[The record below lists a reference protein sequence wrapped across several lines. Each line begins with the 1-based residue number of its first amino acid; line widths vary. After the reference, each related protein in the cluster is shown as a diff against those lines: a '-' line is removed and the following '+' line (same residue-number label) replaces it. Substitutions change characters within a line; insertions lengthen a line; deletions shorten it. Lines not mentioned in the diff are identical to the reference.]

1 MLKKALI
8 KALIILIPTYSVA
21 FLTEMMV
28 YTIPML
34 AASSIFAT
42 SLYSKNK
49 DELRVDE
56 DSAEI
61 DDNETDESDFDSN
74 INSS

>member
-1 MLKKALI
+1 MKKALI
-8 KALIILIPTYSVA
+8 KALIIMIPTYSVA

>member
-1 MLKKALI
+1 MKKALI

-61 DDNETDESDFDSN
+61 DENETDESDFDSN

>member
-1 MLKKALI
+1 MKKALI

-42 SLYSKNK
+42 SLHSKNK

>member
-1 MLKKALI
+1 MKKALI

>member
-1 MLKKALI
+1 MKKALI

-34 AASSIFAT
+34 AASSISAT

>member
-1 MLKKALI
+1 MKKALI

-61 DDNETDESDFDSN
+61 DDNETDESNFDSN